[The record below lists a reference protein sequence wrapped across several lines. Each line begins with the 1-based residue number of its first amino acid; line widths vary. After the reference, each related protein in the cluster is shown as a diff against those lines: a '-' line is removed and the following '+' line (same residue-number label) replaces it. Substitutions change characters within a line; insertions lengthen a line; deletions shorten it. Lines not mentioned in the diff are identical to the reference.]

1 MKKINIWILT
11 VQLKKRGGGWV
22 GWKCT
27 EIDLDDGPPLINQ
40 TTKKYWVTSSGRL
53 DFTQLYP
60 LIDAVALNCDGPII
74 VYLARLD
81 FA

>member
-11 VQLKKRGGGWV
+11 VQLKKRGGMGWGGSV
-22 GWKCT
+22 LK
-27 EIDLDDGPPLINQ
+27 IDLDDGPPLINQ
-40 TTKKYWVTSSGRL
+40 TTKKYWGTSSGRL